1 MKIQAGWHYLGIV
14 LCVSLV
20 HFLPDPHLLPVRYWA
35 ESGLMVLA
43 LLGIVATAWSRVIW
57 QRRLIVLL
65 WLIVIS
71 LAVLSATAIS
81 RQRVAVLQ
89 AYADDPALMA
99 KLGQHLV
106 VGYDQLATVRDLAR
120 RGLIGGVFVTQR
132 NAAGKSVEQ
141 LRAELALLQ
150 HERRLA
156 KLPPLLIATD
166 QEGGPV
172 SRLSPPLAQQAA
184 LSSVLAD
191 NLSAAEIELRA
202 THYGA
207 QQGRALA
214 ALGVNTNFSP
224 VVDLKPSA
232 APGMLDVHTRIA
244 ERAID
249 ADPQRVAL
257 VALAYSRALLAQGVM
272 PTLKHFPGLGRVT
285 TDTHHF
291 NADLNTPV
299 SALATHDWLPFRSV
313 LDQTPAMLMVGHV
326 RVNALD
332 ATRPASLS
340 RPVLNDLL
348 RQQWGFQG
356 VLISDDLSMAPIY
369 RHGLCRASVEALNA
383 GMDLLLLSYDW
394 QKYYAVM
401 NCLQQAAHAGRLQK
415 LEQSRQRLQSL
426 PWRKP
431 TQENL

>member
-1 MKIQAGWHYLGIV
+1 
-14 LCVSLV
+14 
-20 HFLPDPHLLPVRYWA
+20 
-35 ESGLMVLA
+35 MVLA

-99 KLGQHLV
+99 ELGQHLV

-184 LSSVLAD
+184 LSSA
-191 NLSAAEIELRA
+191 
-202 THYGA
+202 
-207 QQGRALA
+207 
-214 ALGVNTNFSP
+214 SP
-224 VVDLKPSA
+224 PLFHK
-232 APGMLDVHTRIA
+232 
-244 ERAID
+244 
-249 ADPQRVAL
+249 
-257 VALAYSRALLAQGVM
+257 
-272 PTLKHFPGLGRVT
+272 
-285 TDTHHF
+285 
-291 NADLNTPV
+291 
-299 SALATHDWLPFRSV
+299 
-313 LDQTPAMLMVGHV
+313 
-326 RVNALD
+326 
-332 ATRPASLS
+332 
-340 RPVLNDLL
+340 
-348 RQQWGFQG
+348 
-356 VLISDDLSMAPIY
+356 
-369 RHGLCRASVEALNA
+369 
-383 GMDLLLLSYDW
+383 
-394 QKYYAVM
+394 
-401 NCLQQAAHAGRLQK
+401 NCG
-415 LEQSRQRLQSL
+415 
-426 PWRKP
+426 
-431 TQENL
+431 